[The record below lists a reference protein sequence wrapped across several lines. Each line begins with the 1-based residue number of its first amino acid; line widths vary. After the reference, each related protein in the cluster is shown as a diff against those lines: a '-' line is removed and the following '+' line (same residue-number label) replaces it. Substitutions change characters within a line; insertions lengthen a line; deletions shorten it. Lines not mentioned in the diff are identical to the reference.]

1 MVKMVRWAQDGQVF
15 DSASGFDSMKRCQ
28 SKGGLVALDDKDL
41 KKIGEVVET
50 KISGVETKI
59 SGLDTK
65 VGGLETKM
73 TKGFGLLMLEMNQRF
88 DQTDQKIDSNH
99 KEVLGKIGEIKK
111 METKDIQALA
121 GDITIIKKKI
131 GLKAA

>member
-1 MVKMVRWAQDGQVF
+1 M
-15 DSASGFDSMKRCQ
+15 
-28 SKGGLVALDDKDL
+28 ALDDKDL

-73 TKGFGLLMLEMNQRF
+73 TKEFGLLMLEMNQRF